1 MKIACQKY
9 TIYRINNIIIPFIP
23 FTHYVETCES
33 VDMFICISKNISQR
47 RAYGSLLLVSKE
59 MTWYQRKFVNLKIV
73 WNVHPAANKNSKLF
87 FKYNLTHFQSMFH
100 FYTP

>member
-1 MKIACQKY
+1 MKISMSKIYHLSNKQYY
-9 TIYRINNIIIPFIP
+9 TIHTITDYI
-23 FTHYVETCES
+23 ETCES
-33 VDMFICISKNISQR
+33 LDLFICISKNISQR
-47 RAYGSLLLVSKE
+47 RPCGSLLLVSKE

-87 FKYNLTHFQSMFH
+87 FKYNLTHFQSIFH